1 MKSRRRQRYLLVTF
15 GLLTAGTLGLTLAN
29 SSPGRQ
35 KAAGEQDYDVILL
48 CSSCGHL
55 DEVPASRVRADLDA
69 IRQAPYLPEADST
82 ELISPIQ
89 KGLMCTKC
97 DRSSTF
103 PNPVKCSRCRRY
115 YHPQAMLSGMF
126 DVACPHCK
134 YPLPAQ

>member
-1 MKSRRRQRYLLVTF
+1 MKSIRRQRYLLVTF
-15 GLLTAGTLGLTLAN
+15 GLLTTATLGLTLAN
-29 SSPGRQ
+29 SSAGRQ
-35 KAAGEQDYDVILL
+35 KAGGEQDYDVILL

-55 DEVPASRVRADLDA
+55 DEVPASQVNADLDS
-69 IRQAPYLPEADST
+69 IRQAPYLPEANST

-97 DRSSTF
+97 DRPSTF

-115 YHPQAMLSGMF
+115 YHPLQMLSGMF
-126 DVACPHCK
+126 DMACPHCK